1 MKLID
6 KIKTP
11 NINNLKNYWTTIA
24 LSVFLATIP
33 VLILMNSC
41 ASTDHVRDWTSSEDY
56 NRSFNKILIMG
67 LVNRISL
74 RNDIEYEMVD
84 AANKIGLI
92 AINSMNMFPPEL
104 SKPFDDTEQLKAKLR
119 EKNFDGILTVA
130 LIDVSEER
138 YVGPETKYVPLVYY
152 NRFTNYYHRTEA
164 LVYKPGYYSLQTRY
178 FIETNLYELKNGALV
193 WSGRSYAF
201 DPEDID
207 KIVSSYAKKLFKEL
221 LKNGVIAY

>member
-1 MKLID
+1 MKFIE
-6 KIKTP
+6 KRKTP
-11 NINNLKNYWTTIA
+11 NCSILQNCWATIA
-24 LSVFLATIP
+24 RTIFIAAIP
-33 VLILMNSC
+33 AMILMNSC

-56 NRSFNKILIMG
+56 KRNFEKVLIMG
-67 LVNRISL
+67 LVNKVSL

-84 AANKIGLI
+84 AAEKIGLK
-92 AINSMNMFPPEL
+92 AINSMTMFPPEL
-104 SKPFDDTEQLKAKLR
+104 GKPFDDTERLKERLR

-130 LIDVSEER
+130 LIDVTEER

-152 NRFTNYYHRTEA
+152 NRFTNYYYRTEA
-164 LVYKPGYYSLQTRY
+164 LVYRPGYFSLQTRY

-201 DPEDID
+201 DAHDVEKKVP
-207 KIVSSYAKKLFKEL
+207 SYAKKLFKEL